1 MIWLQRYWLTLV
13 RGNFFVSVRQFQMP
27 RCFCLCH
34 GAQMWGTGASTTHI
48 IQSMLKTEMK
58 FVTGSALTRSTT
70 VSILRSHVSAA
81 CLMEIKC
88 CPHRHG
94 PTSVTMTDGQ
104 TPVTFTHSV
113 MLCCILFAFV
123 IRPQQ
128 RIVCWQL
135 IKINSV

>member
-1 MIWLQRYWLTLV
+1 MVAALLANI
-13 RGNFFVSVRQFQMP
+13 GERQFF
-27 RCFCLCH
+27 CF
-34 GAQMWGTGASTTHI
+34 STAVPNAT
-48 IQSMLKTEMK
+48 MLLFLSRRPNVGHRSVHDPHHPKYVKDGNEIHDRQR
-58 FVTGSALTRSTT
+58 TRSTT

-81 CLMEIKC
+81 CLMEIKS

-94 PTSVTMTDGQ
+94 PTSVTMTDDQ
-104 TPVTFTHSV
+104 TPMTFTQSV

-123 IRPQQ
+123 IHPQQ